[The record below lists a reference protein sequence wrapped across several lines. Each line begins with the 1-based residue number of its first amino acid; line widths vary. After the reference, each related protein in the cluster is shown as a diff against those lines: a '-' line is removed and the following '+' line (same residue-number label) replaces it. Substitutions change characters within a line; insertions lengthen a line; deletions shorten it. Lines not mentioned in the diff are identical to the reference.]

1 MRRLYFLLPDLDVTH
16 KVVQE
21 LLLQRIDDRHIH
33 VMARED
39 MDLGDLPR
47 ASLAQR
53 SDFIPGM
60 ERGVAFGGA
69 TGIVAGLVALLMPE
83 VVITGGAILA
93 MGLVGAGMGAWAGG
107 MIGLDV
113 RNSQMRRFEEPL
125 ARGHIL
131 VMVDVRKD
139 RVREIESSVRKHH
152 PEAGYGGTEPTI
164 PAFP

>member
-1 MRRLYFLLPDLDVTH
+1 MRRLYFLLPDLEVTH
-16 KVVQE
+16 KAVEE

-33 VMARED
+33 VMARDDSE
-39 MDLGDLPR
+39 LGDLPR

-53 SDFIPGM
+53 SDFIPGI
-60 ERGVAFGGA
+60 ERGITFGGA

-113 RNSQMRRFEEPL
+113 PNSQMRRFEQPL
-125 ARGHIL
+125 AQGQIL
-131 VMVDVRKD
+131 LMVDVPKG
-139 RVREIESSVRKHH
+139 RVHEIEASVRKHH